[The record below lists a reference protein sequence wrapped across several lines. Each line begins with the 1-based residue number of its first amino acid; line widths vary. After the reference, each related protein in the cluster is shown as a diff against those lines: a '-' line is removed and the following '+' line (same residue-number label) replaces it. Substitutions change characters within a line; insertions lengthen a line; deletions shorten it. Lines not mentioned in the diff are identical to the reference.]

1 MSYTVIENFL
11 PKSIQDTI
19 EEQFHF
25 NTQWNYV
32 SFTSGNA
39 KEIEGHN
46 ESVVDD
52 NIKECPQLVHI
63 SQWGGKPNP
72 ETFGLTRMVLSF
84 LENATGCTVGDIHKI
99 KTNMNLKD
107 ESFKGKYHPPHA
119 DHKSPEYFTLIYY
132 IKDSDG
138 PTRIFQ
144 KSTLDPMPYKD
155 LEVVG
160 EVHPK
165 KGRAILLKSKLMHT
179 ATCPIENE
187 NRLVINFVFK
197 ATNLKIDFDVPNV
210 LSVSKH

>member
-72 ETFGLTRMVLSF
+72 ETFGLTRMVLYF

-99 KTNMNLKD
+99 KTNMNLI
-107 ESFKGKYHPPHA
+107 
-119 DHKSPEYFTLIYY
+119 LIE
-132 IKDSDG
+132 DG
-138 PTRIFQ
+138 DLFQ
-144 KSTLDPMPYKD
+144 K
-155 LEVVG
+155 VQNQ
-160 EVHPK
+160 
-165 KGRAILLKSKLMHT
+165 ILS
-179 ATCPIENE
+179 I
-187 NRLVINFVFK
+187 
-197 ATNLKIDFDVPNV
+197 
-210 LSVSKH
+210 S